1 MMALDFTGRRVV
13 VTGGS
18 KGIGRAIALGFA
30 DAGADVSI
38 CARGTKALAAA
49 KKEIAALGVR
59 CHAAPCDLA
68 DPKAIDRYIGE
79 AAAEL
84 GGIDILVN
92 NASGYGTSEEE
103 EANWAACI
111 AVDLM
116 ATVRASRAAQ
126 PFIEKSKAGAIVN
139 ISSISGQKATASD
152 PAYGAVKA
160 GLIQF
165 TATQAVV
172 LAAKGIR
179 VNCVAPG
186 SIEFPEG
193 YWDKIRQNDPATY
206 ERVKASIPFGRH
218 GRPEEV
224 AHAVLFLASSMASW
238 ITGQTIV
245 TDGGRSLS

>member
-1 MMALDFTGRRVV
+1 MTLDFKGSRVV
-13 VTGGS
+13 VTGAS
-18 KGIGRAIALGFA
+18 KGIGRSIALGFA
-30 DAGADVSI
+30 AAGADVSI
-38 CARGTKALAAA
+38 CARGAEALTATQ
-49 KKEIAALGVR
+49 KEVAQQGVV

-68 DPKAIDRYIGE
+68 DAKAIARYIGE
-79 AAAEL
+79 AGAKL

-92 NASGYGTSEEE
+92 NASGYGTSEE

-116 ATVRASRAAQ
+116 ATVRASRAVL

-139 ISSISGQKATASD
+139 ISSISGQHASASD

-160 GLIQF
+160 GLIHY
-165 TATQAVV
+165 TTTQAAM

-186 SIEFPEG
+186 SIEFADG
-193 YWDKIRQNDPATY
+193 YWDRVRLNDPATY
-206 ERVKASIPFGRH
+206 ERVKGGIPFGRH

-224 AHAVLFLASSMASW
+224 ANAVLFLASPLASW

-245 TDGGRSLS
+245 TDGGQSL